1 VKYLECSCITDGNE
15 KWYRYFLVFFYS
27 QWSINFIRNKKWKAI
42 HETYKKLYKDTKFA
56 AVLFL
61 KTKSSN
67 KWDIFQMMT
76 IQTVVYLYTIMVY
89 YVRVLISKLLQ
100 SCLTLYDPVDCS
112 LTGSSLYEVFQA
124 RMLEWVAMTSSRG
137 SSQPR
142 DQTHVSYVF
151 CTGRQV
157 HYHKCHLG

>member
-1 VKYLECSCITDGNE
+1 MLMHHWW
-15 KWYRYFLVFFYS
+15 KWKMIQVFFSVFYS

-42 HETYKKLYKDTKFA
+42 HKTYKKLSKDTKFA

-61 KTKSSN
+61 ETKSSN

-76 IQTVVYLYTIMVY
+76 IQTVVYLYTIIVY

-100 SCLTLYDPVDCS
+100 SCLTLYDPVNCS
-112 LTGSSLYEVFQA
+112 LTGSSLYEIFQA

-137 SSQPR
+137 SSQPGIKPMSLMSSAL
-142 DQTHVSYVF
+142 V
-151 CTGRQV
+151 GRFITTSAIWDST
-157 HYHKCHLG
+157 L

>member
-1 VKYLECSCITDGNE
+1 MLMHHWW
-15 KWYRYFLVFFYS
+15 KWKMIQVFFSVFYS